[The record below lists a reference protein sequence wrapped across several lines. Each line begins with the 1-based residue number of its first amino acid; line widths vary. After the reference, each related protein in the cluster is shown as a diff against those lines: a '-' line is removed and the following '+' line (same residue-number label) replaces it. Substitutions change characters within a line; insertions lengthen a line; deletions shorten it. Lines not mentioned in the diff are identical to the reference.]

1 MKNTNADRT
10 ENFFNAV
17 GKIVATEIVT
27 NIAKHYGT
35 SVSNIY
41 DELYD
46 EDAESLLDYVTINRA
61 AVSLMYKATL

>member
-1 MKNTNADRT
+1 MTNADRT

-17 GKIVATEIVT
+17 GKIVTTEIVT
-27 NIAKHYGT
+27 NIANHYGT

-46 EDAESLLDYVTINRA
+46 EDAEALLDYVTINRP
-61 AVSLMYKATL
+61 AVSLMFKKYI